1 MRYTVEERDEA
12 VVVRLSGEMVGNP
25 GGTQLYE
32 DLRRALAGGRT
43 RFVVDLGAVS
53 RMDAIGLGVALTLLA
68 LARNGGGALLF
79 ARVPPVVRSL
89 LIITDLDAA
98 FPRTDTVDGAL
109 DAVQQ
114 RATGARS
121 AASSG

>member
-25 GGTQLYE
+25 GGTHLYE

-89 LIITDLDAA
+89 LIITDLAA

-109 DAVQQ
+109 DAMQQ

-121 AASSG
+121 AASSD